1 MNATYPSHAA
11 GTIERVLRQ
20 HLSQPGSAAQD
31 AAAWD
36 GPSVSRFL
44 SGQQGVPIGKIDALV
59 NAAGFVL
66 ISRKYLEAIGTLGE
80 VGMYCHCARA
90 GGGECGPSRQEAP
103 TTSQELR
110 GGRA

>member
-1 MNATYPSHAA
+1 MNSRHSHTS

-31 AAAWD
+31 AAGWD

-90 GGGECGPSRQEAP
+90 GGGECGPSQQAP
-103 TTSQELR
+103 SATGQELKGSR
-110 GGRA
+110 S

>member
-1 MNATYPSHAA
+1 M
-11 GTIERVLRQ
+11 RQ
-20 HLSQPGSAAQD
+20 HLSQPGSAAQE

-90 GGGECGPSRQEAP
+90 GGGECGPSQQTPSA
-103 TTSQELR
+103 TGQELR
-110 GGRA
+110 GNRA